1 MSLYPFPSNTH
12 PTPLATNPEI
22 IEADTQPD
30 IDDNTM
36 AFWRDTTNNITY
48 LIVDRNGT
56 QELVEL
62 AP

>member
-12 PTPLATNPEI
+12 PTPLGTNPEI